1 MMPPRHHPQ
10 AALRRGEAMT
20 WGALPTPDHRQAEKK
35 RMRLI
40 AWKPLV
46 KNSLRGFATVELPIG
61 LKISDVPVL
70 ISNGKTWAS
79 LPSKPQLDRDGQH
92 KRDVNGKATYSP
104 ILEWKD
110 RDLSD
115 RFSQAVVAL
124 VRAEHPDALVEESEP

>member
-1 MMPPRHHPQ
+1 MMPPRHPSQ
-10 AALRRGEAMT
+10 AALRRAEAAT
-20 WGALPTPDHRQAEKK
+20 WGALPTPGHPGEQK

-46 KNSLRGFATVELPIG
+46 KNSLRGFATVLLPIG

-79 LPSKPQLDRDGQH
+79 LPSKPQVDKDGRH
-92 KRDVNGKATYSP
+92 KRDVNGKLAYTA

-124 VRAEHPDALVEESEP
+124 VRAEHPDALDGGEP

>member
-1 MMPPRHHPQ
+1 MMPPRHPSQ
-10 AALRRGEAMT
+10 AALRRAEAAT
-20 WGALPTPDHRQAEKK
+20 WGAIPPLDPAPRPEPK

-46 KNSLRGFATVELPIG
+46 KNGLRGFATVLLPIA
-61 LKISDVPVL
+61 
-70 ISNGKTWAS
+70 WAS
-79 LPSKPQLDRDGQH
+79 LPSKPQLDQDGQH
-92 KRDVNGKATYSP
+92 KRDVNGKAAYSP

-124 VRAEHPDALVEESEP
+124 VRAEYPDLFEGEP

>member
-1 MMPPRHHPQ
+1 MMPPRHPSQ
-10 AALRRGEAMT
+10 AALRRGEAAT
-20 WGALPTPDHRQAEKK
+20 WGALPTPDHRQAEQK

-46 KNSLRGFATVELPIG
+46 KNSLRGFATVLLPIG

-79 LPSKPQLDRDGQH
+79 LPSKPQLDQDGQH
-92 KRDVNGKATYSP
+92 KRDVNGKAAYSP

-124 VRAEHPDALVEESEP
+124 VRADYPDDLKGGGP

>member
-1 MMPPRHHPQ
+1 MMPPRHPSQ
-10 AALRRGEAMT
+10 AALRRAEAAT
-20 WGALPTPDHRQAEKK
+20 WGALPTSGHQAEQK

-46 KNSLRGFATVELPIG
+46 KNSLRGFATVLLPIG

-79 LPSKPQLDRDGQH
+79 LPAKPQIDKDGQH
-92 KRDVNGKATYSP
+92 KRDVNGKPAYSP
-104 ILEWKD
+104 VLEWKD

-124 VRAEHPDALVEESEP
+124 VRAEHPADLEGGGP